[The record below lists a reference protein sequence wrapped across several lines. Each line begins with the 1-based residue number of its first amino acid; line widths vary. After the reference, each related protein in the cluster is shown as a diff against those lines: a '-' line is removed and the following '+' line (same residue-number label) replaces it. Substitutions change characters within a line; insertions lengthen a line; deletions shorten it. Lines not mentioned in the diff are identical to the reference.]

1 MKLRGQTLERPG
13 AVGTVSTDP
22 VLLTKLGLVLVVPDH
37 VLLQETSEVGQEDK
51 DGGLTLSSCFPWAN

>member
-51 DGGLTLSSCFPWAN
+51 DGVLP